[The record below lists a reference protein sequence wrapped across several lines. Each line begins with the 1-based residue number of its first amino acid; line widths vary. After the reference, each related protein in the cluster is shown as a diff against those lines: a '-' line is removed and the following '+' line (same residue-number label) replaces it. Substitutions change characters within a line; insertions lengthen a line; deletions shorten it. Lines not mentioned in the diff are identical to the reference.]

1 VFPKFQQGR
10 VNETA
15 AQARREAVA
24 EQQNAAADYDY
35 YGVPDRTTSFREAR
49 DATRRLRV
57 WDEYSPPPV
66 PADIKAEERRKRS
79 KEKYVNVDNN
89 IKISTELE

>member
-1 VFPKFQQGR
+1 M
-10 VNETA
+10 NETA